1 MEFIS
6 VARHA
11 GARGNEYADKF
22 AGMAAV
28 EIRQAKDR
36 ADNRNAIREA
46 RRGKEWIT
54 DCESKTLH
62 KRKNAKRKVVWPK
75 KKNTLRQSRE
85 TTKNNTEL
93 ESLHAGG

>member
-1 MEFIS
+1 M
-6 VARHA
+6 ARHA

-46 RRGKEWIT
+46 RRGKE
-54 DCESKTLH
+54 
-62 KRKNAKRKVVWPK
+62 
-75 KKNTLRQSRE
+75 
-85 TTKNNTEL
+85 
-93 ESLHAGG
+93 